1 MTTPASISADLQKTL
16 EKWPFGNS
24 ISIGTLFAYSG
35 RLLSTLRGRKFKTF
49 GNYGDRH
56 ASSQPQAQPED
67 QHRQRDHH
75 HRGQGTRQ
83 RDPTGYRRPRDIR
96 VVRSEL
102 KLKIDDSL
110 TAGVPAAGDANG
122 ESSDG
127 VAEEVTDDLGPRQNS
142 VTLQRFLQTRSQPA
156 TANATNAQPR
166 KTNQPGSDQRS
177 AVPAA

>member
-1 MTTPASISADLQKTL
+1 MLVLSRKPNQKINIGSEITITVV
-16 EKWPFGNS
+16 KVRGNV
-24 ISIGTLFAYSG
+24 IQLGIDA
-35 RLLSTLRGRKFKTF
+35 
-49 GNYGDRH
+49 
-56 ASSQPQAQPED
+56 
-67 QHRQRDHH
+67 
-75 HRGQGTRQ
+75 
-83 RDPTGYRRPRDIR
+83 PRDIR

-110 TAGVPAAGDANG
+110 TAGVPGAGDANG